1 MNRQNAILFPK
12 TVSHLAV
19 PMSWLAAI
27 LVAYSAEP
35 GHAAD
40 NAAAAAH
47 RTRLI
52 MAEPP
57 RDAEQVLEVFKQLT
71 AEKKQPGAPTARQVV
86 VVGQV
91 GGMPNVWPDTHPQF
105 PWYPGQASFF
115 LVDSKIAK
123 QFAQHAKQHGGED
136 NCVFCKQLAAKNV
149 NAIAVVN
156 LVDENGKTLP
166 IDLRKLVELKENQTV
181 TIRGKAKLL
190 AGSLLQIDANG
201 IYVAP
206 KSSIARSTANSSK

>member
-1 MNRQNAILFPK
+1 MNRQSAIFFPK
-12 TVSHLAV
+12 TISHLAV

-27 LVAYSAEP
+27 LVAYAAEP
-35 GHAAD
+35 SHAAE
-40 NAAAAAH
+40 NVAAAAH
-47 RTRLI
+47 RARLI

-57 RDAEQVLEVFKQLT
+57 RDAEQVLAVFKQLT
-71 AEKKQPGAPTARQVV
+71 AEKRQPGAATAREVV

-156 LVDENGKTLP
+156 LVDEQGKTLP

-201 IYVAP
+201 IYASQP
-206 KSSIARSTANSSK
+206 ATANRSARSSAK